1 MKKLISLI
9 IAVALCLAFAVP
21 SFALTADDEMVVALD
36 ALMPSANR
44 VENIYDFG
52 DILMDSAESELRI
65 QNAETEDAFG
75 FHFIFLT
82 LKDSYGVDTTT
93 FITDFYDYYIL
104 KNGAVEAP
112 NAIIFTVDY
121 ANNIVN
127 GRTVGNVSNYID
139 DAEMGVIL
147 DKAKE
152 ASATFDPFSFFKGCV
167 RESIVAYNSDLTGN
181 SDTYTAQNGYSYSY
195 MAPLLDL
202 KMGEAAKYEYV
213 YDFADILSDSEE
225 QKLSKLAKDKM
236 AEDGIYVAYLTY
248 DDAYGRDTMTFTD
261 DFYDYYISK
270 IVENGPENQTAGLL
284 FAVDMDNREVYI
296 NTGGAIA
303 SKLSTDKAY
312 SLLDKTYQYASD
324 GDYFKCLEKTTD
336 VTFKYLYPNPWVPTK
351 TSLIAALVI
360 AVLLPVILLAIH
372 NKSNKVPKASEYLAA
387 FNVLSKNDT
396 FLGHREEVIHDFY
409 KQESSGGG
417 GGGGHSS
424 GGGGSHGGGGHGF

>member
-36 ALMPSANR
+36 ALMSSANR

-65 QNAETEDAFG
+65 QNAETEDAYG

-104 KNGAVEAP
+104 KNGAAEAP
-112 NAIIFTVDY
+112 NAIIFTADY

-152 ASATFDPFSFFKGCV
+152 DSATFDPFSFFKGCV

-236 AEDGIYVAYLTY
+236 DEDGIYVAYLTY

-324 GDYFKCLEKTTD
+324 GDYFKCFEKTTD

-417 GGGGHSS
+417 GGGHSS